1 MRKNWIG
8 SKNILVAESYIWWQG
23 IKLYDGAKKA
33 INYAFQFG
41 YLYPI
46 PPNDFKNCTE
56 KEKIKLNLCYP
67 FNFQIRVPINSYLYY
82 TSYHSYTH
90 TAEWSLLC
98 CTVPIMINNK
108 LLTFIIISIKGLL
121 LLPMPLL
128 QRHPRVVTLH
138 LMMFIKVTDDTHYAW
153 YSGPSSEPDV
163 KQATGKYNYHRLTTY
178 AV

>member
-33 INYAFQFG
+33 MNYAYQFG

-46 PPNDFKNCTE
+46 PPMASKTVQRKKRSNGTSAIHSTYRYEFQSTATCT
-56 KEKIKLNLCYP
+56 ILA
-67 FNFQIRVPINSYLYY
+67 IIV
-82 TSYHSYTH
+82 TH
-90 TAEWSLLC
+90 TAELSLLC

-121 LLPMPLL
+121 LPIPLL

-138 LMMFIKVTDDTHYAW
+138 LMMFIKVTDDTHYVW

-163 KQATGKYNYHRLTTY
+163 KQATGKYNYHR
-178 AV
+178 